1 VASDNLPAVMSMAA
15 NPARFAE
22 DAGNLHNL
30 AKALAGST
38 LVPKAFQGRPD
49 DITAAWLLG
58 MELDLPPMTTL
69 LNVHVIEGR
78 ASLSAN
84 AMRGIAMSKGAVFE
98 VLSASDTRVQMRAKG
113 PGQTTWTPVDW
124 PIERAQKMG
133 LAGKSNWIKMP
144 QSMLIA
150 RATSE
155 LCRLVASNVLMGM
168 PYSSEELQDA
178 VDQEPAEQPA
188 TTTRRRAK
196 PVMAMPEPPLEEE
209 VAGYRPVET
218 YNAPILDEPAK
229 EIGPPPDDDN
239 ISVSKEK
246 ISPTTRAAIMAGFN
260 ELAIKDRNERL
271 AKVSG
276 IVGREIFS
284 VNMLFEYEG
293 RLVVRKLMEV
303 RGAYTTEELADH
315 REQEEWPEP
324 TEVPS

>member
-1 VASDNLPAVMSMAA
+1 MNADPV
-15 NPARFAE
+15 RFAE
-22 DAGNLHNL
+22 MASNLFSL
-30 AKALAGST
+30 AKAMATST

-58 MELDLPPMTTL
+58 MELDLPPMTSL

-113 PGQTTWTPVDW
+113 PGQATWTPVDW

-133 LAGKSNWIKMP
+133 LTGKSNWIKMP

-168 PYSSEELQDA
+168 PYSSEELQDGI
-178 VDQEPAEQPA
+178 DQPSEPA
-188 TTTRRRAK
+188 TTKRQRIK
-196 PVMAMPEPPLEEE
+196 PVMAVPEPPLTE
-209 VAGYRPVET
+209 
-218 YNAPILDEPAK
+218 DEPVIQFGTMEVGPPEEPVK
-229 EIGPPPDDDN
+229 EIEPPPDDG
-239 ISVSKEK
+239 EK

-260 ELAIKDRNERL
+260 ELGVKDRNERL
-271 AKVSG
+271 AKVSAV
-276 IVGREIFS
+276 VGREIFS
-284 VNMLFEYEG
+284 VNMLTELEG
-293 RLVVRKLMEV
+293 RQVVRKLMEV
-303 RGAYTTEELADH
+303 RGAYANEEQLDHTEDA
-315 REQEEWPEP
+315 EWPEP
-324 TEVPS
+324 EAVPS